1 MCNSKFQKLHN
12 LPSDAV
18 GEGLPY
24 HEVMSL
30 ATPLQVRAQV
40 PLGERPQ
47 SGSRTYEARLM
58 DGRWL
63 QINERRTK
71 DGGYVSVGT
80 DISTL
85 KRHEEQL
92 LESERRLMA
101 TVADLR
107 RSRQTLEV
115 QAAQLAD
122 LAERYLEQKAEAE
135 SANRAKS
142 EFLANM
148 SHELRTPLNA
158 IIGFS
163 ELMEQQTFGALG
175 NERYL
180 DYCSHIRQ
188 SGESLL
194 SVISD
199 VLDMSRIEAGRL
211 TLERTQVD
219 MQNLIGQSI
228 EAVRIGAEAKNMTL
242 VAEVGE
248 AQVISADHDQLEKV
262 LGSLLRNAVK
272 FTPEGGRIT
281 VRSRMTPDH
290 VKIYVE
296 DTGVGIP
303 PEALARVG
311 KPFEQ
316 IDVPLQNG
324 MKGSG
329 LGLAIARSLVELHG
343 GTLDIRSTVGTGTI
357 VRIDLPIKAPSLAL
371 TLVEQAQ
378 HAA

>member
-1 MCNSKFQKLHN
+1 
-12 LPSDAV
+12 
-18 GEGLPY
+18 
-24 HEVMSL
+24 
-30 ATPLQVRAQV
+30 
-40 PLGERPQ
+40 
-47 SGSRTYEARLM
+47 
-58 DGRWL
+58 
-63 QINERRTK
+63 
-71 DGGYVSVGT
+71 
-80 DISTL
+80 
-85 KRHEEQL
+85 
-92 LESERRLMA
+92 
-101 TVADLR
+101 
-107 RSRQTLEV
+107 
-115 QAAQLAD
+115 
-122 LAERYLEQKAEAE
+122 
-135 SANRAKS
+135 
-142 EFLANM
+142 
-148 SHELRTPLNA
+148 
-158 IIGFS
+158 
-163 ELMEQQTFGALG
+163 
-175 NERYL
+175 
-180 DYCSHIRQ
+180 
-188 SGESLL
+188 
-194 SVISD
+194 
-199 VLDMSRIEAGRL
+199 
-211 TLERTQVD
+211 
-219 MQNLIGQSI
+219 
-228 EAVRIGAEAKNMTL
+228 
-242 VAEVGE
+242 VGE